1 MHDEIASVPSAGW
14 PARLWPAGTSGLTSS
29 ISTVGPAR
37 LEETLAQEALG
48 EALHCRCLGGSW
60 RGLVRGLAWRV
71 VSAGGRNPR
80 AIEPLA
86 EAGEEL
92 FATLIDDALREVERV
107 AAGSYR
113 DFLEACPGDEEGA
126 VAAARLDAREE
137 SAHRIDSACERV
149 VEELLTATRRAA

>member
-48 EALHCRCLGGSW
+48 EALHCRFLGGSW

-80 AIEPLA
+80 AIDALA
-86 EAGEEL
+86 EAGEKL
-92 FATLIDDALREVERV
+92 FASLIDDALWEVERV

-113 DFLEACPGDEEGA
+113 DFLEARPGDEEGA

-149 VEELLTATRRAA
+149 VEVLLTATRRAA